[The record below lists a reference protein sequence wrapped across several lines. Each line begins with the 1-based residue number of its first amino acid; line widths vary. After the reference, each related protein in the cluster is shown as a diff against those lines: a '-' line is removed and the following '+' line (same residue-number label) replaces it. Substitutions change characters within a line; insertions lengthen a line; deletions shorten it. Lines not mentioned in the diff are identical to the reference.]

1 MRGHMET
8 EGTAVKMRDYRVG
21 IMLGLWLL
29 LGSGPGNATE
39 QAPARQP
46 SLGTLPVDLWRDAV
60 ALPTT
65 GNAWWLLSGAAL
77 TAAAHEIEDP
87 AGATR
92 TLDQGAIDKMVD
104 AGNIWGNILV
114 QAPLALGLWGYGA
127 GTDNADLT
135 DLGYD
140 LTRGLLLS
148 YGFVSGLKTAFN
160 RTRPNGEDYSF
171 PSGHTASAF
180 TTAGVVSRRYGGWA
194 GGLAIGAGVLA
205 GLGRM
210 EDMKHFA
217 SDVVAGATIGWIC
230 GRNAAREQPPVG
242 LSWRLVPMARGV
254 AVAGSF

>member
-1 MRGHMET
+1 MGT
-8 EGTAVKMRDYRVG
+8 EGTAVDMQGKQVG
-21 IMLGLWLL
+21 IMMVLWLL
-29 LGSGPGNATE
+29 VGLVPGSAAE
-39 QAPARQP
+39 QPAARQP
-46 SLGTLPVDLWRDAV
+46 SLGAFPADLWRDAV

-65 GNAWWLLSGAAL
+65 ENAWWLLSGAAL
-77 TAAAHEIEDP
+77 TVVAHEIEDP
-87 AGATR
+87 AGATHA
-92 TLDQGAIDKMVD
+92 LDQGAIDAMVD
-104 AGNIWGNILV
+104 AGNIWGDIFV
-114 QAPLALGLWGYGA
+114 QAPLALGLWGFGA
-127 GTDNADLT
+127 GTDNAELT

-140 LTRGLLLS
+140 LSRGLLLS
-148 YGFVSGLKTAFN
+148 YGFVSGLKAAFN

-194 GGLAIGAGVLA
+194 SGAVIGAGVLT

-230 GRNAAREQPPVG
+230 GRNAARDEPPAG
-242 LSWRLVPMARGV
+242 LSWRLVPLTKGL